1 MPLYEYECPEHGA
14 FEELHPLSECS
25 MEQQCPEC
33 GGPARRAILSAVRI
47 SSMSPTLR
55 AAHATNERSAHEP
68 KTSKQHRHG
77 PGCGCSQSIRKA
89 RTTRGADGSR
99 MFPGRRPWMIS
110 H

>member
-1 MPLYEYECPEHGA
+1 MPLYEYECARHGA
-14 FEELHPLSECS
+14 FEQMRPVSES
-25 MEQQCPEC
+25 ALEQKCPEC
-33 GGPARRAILSAVRI
+33 GAVAPRAIFSAARV
-47 SSMSPTLR
+47 SSMVPALR

-77 PGCGCSQSIRKA
+77 PGCGCSGAGRKA
-89 RTTRGADGSR
+89 GNGSR